1 MSTPTLRRRLLT
13 AVPLVPL
20 LLPAACG
27 GTRTGT
33 DPAAVT
39 VGGVT
44 VNIGPDQ
51 HRVRADKIEAIAALV
66 PQAIRAKGELV
77 VGTTVRGQPPL
88 SFLATYDTT
97 AIGVEPDI
105 AQLVAD
111 VLGLRLSLDKTS
123 WENLFLAV
131 RSGKDDVG
139 FSNITVTEERKDS
152 YDFATYR
159 VDQLAWETAKDSPIT
174 KIDQPADI
182 AGLTVSVA
190 SGTNQE
196 KILLD
201 WDAQNKAAG
210 RKPVTIQYYQNGA
223 DYYLAL
229 RSGRIAAYLGPHP
242 AAAYHAAVSGD
253 TRIVG
258 TYSGGGATVPGR
270 IAVMTRKDNGLVKA
284 LNQALNTVIA
294 NGRYAEVLKR
304 WGLANEAVP
313 ESVIN
318 PPGLPR
324 Q

>member
-1 MSTPTLRRRLLT
+1 
-13 AVPLVPL
+13 
-20 LLPAACG
+20 
-27 GTRTGT
+27 
-33 DPAAVT
+33 
-39 VGGVT
+39 
-44 VNIGPDQ
+44 
-51 HRVRADKIEAIAALV
+51 
-66 PQAIRAKGELV
+66 
-77 VGTTVRGQPPL
+77 
-88 SFLATYDTT
+88 
-97 AIGVEPDI
+97 
-105 AQLVAD
+105 
-111 VLGLRLSLDKTS
+111 
-123 WENLFLAV
+123 
-131 RSGKDDVG
+131 
-139 FSNITVTEERKDS
+139 
-152 YDFATYR
+152 
-159 VDQLAWETAKDSPIT
+159 
-174 KIDQPADI
+174 
-182 AGLTVSVA
+182 VA

-210 RKPVTIQYYQNGA
+210 RKPVTIQYYQSAA

-229 RSGRIAAYLGPHP
+229 RSGRVAAHFGPHP

-284 LNQALNTVIA
+284 LNQALNAVIA